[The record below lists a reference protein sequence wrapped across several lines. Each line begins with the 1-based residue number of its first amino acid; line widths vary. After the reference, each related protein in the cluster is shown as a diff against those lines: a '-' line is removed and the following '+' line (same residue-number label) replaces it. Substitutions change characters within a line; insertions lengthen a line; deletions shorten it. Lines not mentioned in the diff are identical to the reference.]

1 MTLTPAA
8 PVLEVRGLS
17 KVFEIPGPIWRKP
30 QRLTA
35 VDDVTFELQR
45 GKTLGIVGESGSGKS
60 TVANM
65 VMGLLPPTRGEIL
78 LHGRP
83 LGSGKRSAQ
92 ERRSLQMIFQ
102 DPYSSLNPRM
112 TVQDII
118 AEPLRSAGAVN
129 RSEIG
134 ARVGALLDMVHLPA
148 RAAERYPHEFS
159 GGQRQRIVIARA
171 LALEPEVLICDE
183 AVSALDVSIQGQ
195 VLNLLRE
202 LQDELHLAY
211 IFIGHGL
218 ETVHYMS
225 DDVLVMYLG
234 RVVETAPAD
243 VLYSTPSHPYTGAL
257 LEVAGNRTPFSDGGG
272 ISLRGEI
279 PSPVHPPSGCVFRTR
294 CPIATDECA
303 ATVPAL
309 TVRGQAH
316 TAACIRTETAR
327 HLEEV

>member
-1 MTLTPAA
+1 MNLPQ
-8 PVLEVRGLS
+8 PVLEVCRLN
-17 KVFEIPGPIWRKP
+17 KVFDIPGPIWRKT

-35 VDDVTFELQR
+35 VDEINFILER

-65 VMGLLPPTRGEIL
+65 VMGLLPPTSGDIL

-83 LGSGKRSAQ
+83 LGSRKRSIQ
-92 ERRSLQMIFQ
+92 ERHSLQMVFQ

-118 AEPLRSAGAVN
+118 AEPLRSARKMN
-129 RSEIG
+129 RREIG
-134 ARVGALLDMVHLPA
+134 NRVSDLLDMVHLPA
-148 RAAERYPHEFS
+148 KSAERYPHEFS

-171 LALEPEVLICDE
+171 LALDPEVLICDE
-183 AVSALDVSIQGQ
+183 AVSALDVSIQSQ

-218 ETVHYMS
+218 ESVHYMS

-234 RVVETAPAD
+234 RVVETAPAE
-243 VLYSTPSHPYTGAL
+243 VLNGSPSHPYTRAL
-257 LEVAGNRTPFSDGGG
+257 LEVAGTRTPFSAGGEV
-272 ISLRGEI
+272 SLSGEI
-279 PSPVHPPSGCVFRTR
+279 PSPVNPPSGCVFRTR
-294 CPIATDECA
+294 CPLAVPACET
-303 ATVPAL
+303 TVPDL
-309 TVRGQAH
+309 TVRGQDH
-316 TAACIRTETAR
+316 KAACIQTDKAR
-327 HLEEV
+327 QLEEV

>member
-1 MTLTPAA
+1 MTRAA
-8 PVLEVRGLS
+8 DTPVLEVRGLG
-17 KVFEIPGPIWRKP
+17 KVFEIPGPIWRRP

-35 VDDVTFELQR
+35 VDDVSFRLER

-60 TVANM
+60 TVANL

-83 LGSGKRSAQ
+83 LGSGRRSAQ
-92 ERRSLQMIFQ
+92 ERRSLQMVFQ

-112 TVQDII
+112 KVRDII
-118 AEPLRSAGAVN
+118 AEPMRSAGVLS
-129 RSEIG
+129 RSEVG
-134 ARVGALLDMVHLPA
+134 ARVEALLDMVHLPA
-148 RAAERYPHEFS
+148 RAADRYPHEFS

-202 LQDELHLAY
+202 LQEELQLAY

-243 VLYSTPSHPYTGAL
+243 VLYSTPSHPYTRAL
-257 LEVAGNRTPFSDGGG
+257 LEVAGDRTPFSSGGG
-272 ISLRGEI
+272 VSLRGEI
-279 PSPVHPPSGCVFRTR
+279 PSPINPPSGCVFRTR
-294 CPIATDECA
+294 CPIAVEECA
-303 ATVPAL
+303 ATVPEL
-309 TVRGQAH
+309 TVRGRAH
-316 TAACIRTETAR
+316 LAACIRTGTAR
-327 HLEEV
+327 QLEEA